1 MRNKDI
7 VIVGAGLAG
16 SLAASMLGN
25 ASIDAILIDPQAVYP
40 SDFRKFVSRIKY
52 ALNATVTQTVRLS
65 RHLRGRGVP
74 AAGLD
79 QHDHRLK

>member
-7 VIVGAGLAG
+7 VIVGAELAG

-40 SDFRKFVSRIKY
+40 SDFRKFVSRI
-52 ALNATVTQTVRLS
+52 NA
-65 RHLRGRGVP
+65 P
-74 AAGLD
+74 
-79 QHDHRLK
+79 